1 MPYARGWTVSSAPG
15 EAELSRY
22 SQYRPSRGRSLLRS
36 GPRER
41 NKRYAAGFLI
51 SGSRTM
57 RNTDT
62 LCGLLL
68 PAAAAAALLLSA
80 APRIAQGQNTRAS
93 SVSSTVPACSN
104 DAGLEVPAGFCASIF
119 ADNLGHVRHMVTTK
133 DGVLYVNTWS
143 GSYYANSPPP
153 RGGFLIALRDTKG
166 RGKATVIRRFGA
178 TPATGGHGGTG
189 IALYDGYLY
198 AELNDRIVRYRMSPG
213 SMVPTGAAETVVS
226 GLPLTGDHPMH
237 PFAIDADGWIYV
249 DSASPSNS
257 CQQENRMLESPG
269 ISPCPELAT
278 RGGIWRYSA
287 RKLHQK
293 FSPAGRYA
301 TGIRNADGIT
311 IDATGHDVYA
321 TQQGRDQLGQN
332 WPKLF
337 TPRQGAYLPAEELL
351 HVVRGGDYGWPYCYY
366 DGVNRRLLLA
376 PEYGGNGKDAGL
388 CARKLD
394 PVAAFPAHWAPNDVS
409 FYYGKQFPKYYRG
422 GAFIAFHGSWNRAP
436 FPQQGYD
443 VVFQPLADGKASGN
457 CQIFADGF
465 AGREK
470 DPAAAHRP
478 SGLAVGPDG
487 SLYVADDV
495 RGRIYRIVYQGG
507 SSSGAAISGV
517 AACPNMTAL
526 GGTPGSTNPLPPEGI
541 HHRPG
546 AAVSTPVPPGSTPKM
561 VELGD
566 RIFHGEVASGTCAG
580 CHGPDGKGTPLGP
593 DLTSGKWLWSDGSS
607 SGIERTIRHG
617 VPKPKQYRSPM
628 PPMGG
633 AQLDRQQL
641 SAVAAY
647 VWGLGHATR

>member
-1 MPYARGWTVSSAPG
+1 
-15 EAELSRY
+15 
-22 SQYRPSRGRSLLRS
+22 
-36 GPRER
+36 
-41 NKRYAAGFLI
+41 
-51 SGSRTM
+51 M

-62 LCGLLL
+62 LYGLLL
-68 PAAAAAALLLSA
+68 PAAAACLLLA
-80 APRIAQGQNTRAS
+80 GPRSAQGQNTRAGMA
-93 SVSSTVPACSN
+93 SSTVPACSN
-104 DAGLEVPAGFCASIF
+104 DAGIKVPTGFCASIF
-119 ADNLGHVRHMVTTK
+119 ADNLGHVRHMVAAE

-153 RGGFLIALRDTKG
+153 PGGFLIALRDTKG
-166 RGKATVIRRFGA
+166 RGRANVIRRFGA

-198 AELNDRIVRYRMSPG
+198 AELNDRIVRYRLSPG
-213 SMVPTGAAETVVS
+213 SIVPTGPAETVVY

-237 PFAIDADGWIYV
+237 PFAIDADGWMYI

-257 CQQENRMLESPG
+257 CQKENRMLESPG

-293 FSPAGRYA
+293 FSSAARYA

-311 IDATGHDVYA
+311 IDSTGHDVYA
-321 TQQGRDQLGQN
+321 TQHGRDQLGQN

-337 TPRQGAYLPAEELL
+337 TPQQGAYLPAEELL
-351 HVVRGGDYGWPYCYY
+351 HVVQGGDFGWPYCYY
-366 DGVNRRLLLA
+366 DGVHQKLLLA
-376 PEYGGNGKDAGL
+376 PEYGGNGKEVGL
-388 CARKLD
+388 CAHKLD

-409 FYYGKQFPKYYRG
+409 FYYGEQFPTYYHG

-465 AGREK
+465 AGGDK
-470 DPAAAHRP
+470 DPGAAHRP

-487 SLYVADDV
+487 ALYVADDV

-507 SSSGAAISGV
+507 PRSGADISGV

-526 GGTPGSTNPLPPEGI
+526 GGTAGSGHPLPPEGI
-541 HHRPG
+541 HPRAG
-546 AAVSTPVPPGSTPKM
+546 ATASLPVPSGATREM
-561 VELGD
+561 VEVGD

-580 CHGPDGKGTPLGP
+580 CHGADGKGTPLGP
-593 DLTSGKWLWSDGSS
+593 NLTAGKWMWSDGSLR
-607 SGIERTIRHG
+607 GIERTVRHG
-617 VPKPKQYRSPM
+617 VPRPKQYRSPM

-633 AQLDRQQL
+633 AQLTGKQISD
-641 SAVAAY
+641 VAAY
-647 VWGLGHATR
+647 VWGLGHPGH